1 MLSPRRNSLLLLCL
15 LLVGCQKID
24 LTEEPTDAK
33 TTGATQQATT
43 IVGTGEG
50 TRECP
55 YTPADVR
62 ALTLSGNEPVWVAGY
77 VVGTARLTMKNA
89 VFSPEAENQSN
100 ILLASDSLCTDIDL
114 CIPVELGSEK
124 WKNELSVPTNKQRFR
139 KCLLL
144 KAFPSTYLNR
154 KGLRSISAGL
164 WMEWLDLSSV
174 APQEWG
180 KITL

>member
-89 VFSPEAENQSN
+89 VFSPEAEKHIRGYIAQMSASITANARTMKLMARTIYQQV
-100 ILLASDSLCTDIDL
+100 ILREAGLQERPDAHV
-114 CIPVELGSEK
+114 VELTDVESLK
-124 WKNELSVPTNKQRFR
+124 WDGKK
-139 KCLLL
+139 
-144 KAFPSTYLNR
+144 
-154 KGLRSISAGL
+154 
-164 WMEWLDLSSV
+164 
-174 APQEWG
+174 G
-180 KITL
+180 KIGF